1 MTTWKKCFLF
11 TFVLLKTNIK
21 MKVFVT
27 GATGFIGSATVK
39 ELQAGGHK
47 VLGLAR
53 SEESAQKLRE
63 SGVEVYYGDLSQP
76 KTLIEAVEM
85 SDAIVHLGFIHDFS
99 KFKEM
104 CILDG
109 EIIETIGSALKGTQK
124 PFIIT
129 SGIGVIQKE
138 GMVTE
143 NDQPEGDGIPRIIT
157 ERAADKVADMG
168 VQVAVVRLPPL
179 VHDLGDKIGFAPS
192 LIGIAKAK
200 GFSAFIESGTNLW
213 PAVHRRDAAKL
224 FRLAVEKHSGTGT
237 RYHGVAEE
245 GIEFKKIAETIGSKL
260 GLPTR
265 SIAAADVAEHF
276 TWFAHFAKFNILAS
290 SAATRETLSWS
301 PDQIDLL
308 SDLQSEAYF
317 PAE

>member
-1 MTTWKKCFLF
+1 
-11 TFVLLKTNIK
+11 

-53 SEESAQKLRE
+53 SEESAQKLRA

-76 KTLIEAVEM
+76 DSLIEAVEM
-85 SDAIVHLGFIHDFS
+85 ADAVVHLGFIHDFS

-109 EIIETIGSALKGTQK
+109 QVIETIGSALKGTQK

-129 SGIGVIQKE
+129 SGIGIIQKE

-143 NDQPEGDGIPRIIT
+143 DDRPVGDAIPRTIT
-157 ERAADKVADMG
+157 EVAADKVAATG

-200 GFSAFIESGTNLW
+200 GLSAFIENGTNLW

-224 FRLAVEKHSGTGT
+224 FRLAVEKHSGSGT
-237 RYHGVAEE
+237 RYHGIAEQ
-245 GIEFKKIAETIGSKL
+245 GIEFKQIAETIGSKL
-260 GLPTR
+260 GLPVR
-265 SIAAADVAEHF
+265 SIAADDVAEHF

-290 SAATRETLSWS
+290 SATTRETLSWS

>member
-1 MTTWKKCFLF
+1 
-11 TFVLLKTNIK
+11 

-76 KTLIEAVEM
+76 ETLTEAVEM
-85 SDAIVHLGFIHDFS
+85 ADAVVHLGFIHDFS

-109 EIIETIGSALKGTQK
+109 QVIETIGAALKGTQK

-129 SGIGVIQKE
+129 SGIGIIQKH
-138 GMVTE
+138 GIVTE
-143 NDQPEGDGIPRIIT
+143 NDHPEGDAIPRILT
-157 ERAADKVADMG
+157 ELAADKVAATG
-168 VQVAVVRLPPL
+168 VQVAVVRLPPV
-179 VHDLGDKIGFAPS
+179 VHDLGDKIGFIPS

-200 GFSAFIESGTNLW
+200 GFSAYIENGDNLW
-213 PAVHRRDAAKL
+213 PAVHRQDAAKL
-224 FRLAVEKHSGTGT
+224 FRLAVEKHSGSGT
-237 RYHGVAEE
+237 RYHGVAEQ
-245 GIEFKKIAETIGSKL
+245 GIEFRKIAEMIGSKL
-260 GLPTR
+260 GLPTQ

-276 TWFAHFAKFNILAS
+276 TWFTHFAKFNIQAS
-290 SAATRETLSWS
+290 STVTQEKLDWH
-301 PDQIDLL
+301 PNQIDLL
-308 SDLQSEAYF
+308 SELEGNVYF
-317 PAE
+317 PTE

>member
-1 MTTWKKCFLF
+1 
-11 TFVLLKTNIK
+11 

-27 GATGFIGSATVK
+27 GATGFIGSAVVK

-47 VLGLAR
+47 VTGLAR
-53 SEESAQKLRE
+53 SEESAQKLKE
-63 SGVEVYYGDLSQP
+63 SGAEAYYGDLSQP
-76 KTLIEAVEM
+76 QTLVEAVENA
-85 SDAIVHLGFIHDFS
+85 DAVVHLGFIHDFS

-104 CILDG
+104 CVLDG
-109 EIIETIGSALKGTQK
+109 QVIETIGSALKGTQK

-157 ERAADKVADMG
+157 ERAADKVAEMG
-168 VQVAVVRLPPL
+168 VNVAVIRLPPV
-179 VHDLGDKIGFAPS
+179 VHDRGDKIGFIPS

-200 GFSAFIESGTNLW
+200 GFSAFIENGTNLW
-213 PAVHRRDAAKL
+213 PAVHRQDAAKL
-224 FRLAVEKHSGTGT
+224 FRLAVEKHSGNGT
-237 RYHGVAEE
+237 RYNGVAEQ
-245 GIEFKKIAETIGSKL
+245 GIEFKRLAEAIGSRL
-260 GLPTR
+260 GLPVK
-265 SIAAADVAEHF
+265 SISASEIADHF

-290 SAATRETLSWS
+290 STATKETLNWH
-301 PDQIDLL
+301 PNQVDILT
-308 SDLQSEAYF
+308 DLQGDVYF

>member
-1 MTTWKKCFLF
+1 
-11 TFVLLKTNIK
+11 

-39 ELQAGGHK
+39 ELLSGGHE
-47 VLGLAR
+47 VIGLAR
-53 SEESAQKLRE
+53 SEESAEKLRE
-63 SGVEVYYGDLSQP
+63 AGAEAYFGDLSQP
-76 KTLIEAVEM
+76 ETLIEAVEKA
-85 SDAIVHLGFIHDFS
+85 DAVVHLGFIHDFS

-109 EIIETIGSALKGTQK
+109 QVIETIGSALKGTQK
-124 PFIIT
+124 PLIIT
-129 SGIGVIQKE
+129 SGIGIIQKQ

-143 NDQPEGDGIPRIIT
+143 DDRPEGDGIPRIVT
-157 ERAADKVADMG
+157 EIAADKVAATG

-200 GFSAFIESGTNLW
+200 GFSAFIDNGTNLW

-224 FRLAVEKHSGTGT
+224 FRLAVEKHSGSGT
-237 RYHGVAEE
+237 RYHGVAEQ
-245 GIEFKKIAETIGSKL
+245 GIEFKKIAEMIGSKL
-260 GLPTR
+260 GLPVR
-265 SIAAADVAEHF
+265 SITADEVADHF

-290 SAATRETLSWS
+290 SAATQEILNWH